1 MVRAT
6 ARGRDAGTYSRTRPC
21 VNALT
26 ELQPPPGHDG
36 SPRQAIC
43 PREKFMKT
51 FILRHSNVALVAAV
65 AALLLFSAVVGVIL
79 APHVRVLL

>member
-1 MVRAT
+1 
-6 ARGRDAGTYSRTRPC
+6 
-21 VNALT
+21 
-26 ELQPPPGHDG
+26 
-36 SPRQAIC
+36 
-43 PREKFMKT
+43 MKT